1 MEPYL
6 VGVDGVGSTR
16 VLGMGVVISFVLVVC
31 FFFVGISSVV
41 IPGIVGA
48 ILVDSR
54 SKRMLFDKEII
65 LARAMG
71 IGTLKV
77 KGKT

>member
-1 MEPYL
+1 M
-6 VGVDGVGSTR
+6 R
-16 VLGMGVVISFVLVVC
+16 VAVSLVLVVC

-41 IPGIVGA
+41 ILGIAGA

-71 IGTLKV
+71 
-77 KGKT
+77 